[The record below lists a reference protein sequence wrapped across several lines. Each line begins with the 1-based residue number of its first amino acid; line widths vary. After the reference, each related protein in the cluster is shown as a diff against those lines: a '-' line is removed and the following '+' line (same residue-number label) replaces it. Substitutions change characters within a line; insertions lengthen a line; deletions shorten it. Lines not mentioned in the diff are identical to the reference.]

1 MLSKRVIPCLDV
13 HDGRTVKG
21 INFVDL
27 IDAGDPVEQAKLYN
41 ELGAD
46 EICFLDIS
54 ATNEGRKTLFNIVSK
69 VAESCFIPLTVGG
82 GIKNNVDINN
92 LLKSGA
98 DKVSINSAAV
108 FKPSLIKE
116 ASDSFGCQCI
126 VLAIDAYKDQSNF
139 KSGYNVSTHG
149 GKKKT
154 DIDALEWA
162 IEGEKNGA
170 GEILLTSMNA
180 DGTKLG
186 YDIELTSKIS
196 TEVSIPVIAS
206 GGAGKP
212 IDMVN
217 VLNKGNAS
225 AVLAASI
232 FHFGIYSIE
241 NVKKEM
247 LKYRIPVRNTW

>member
-27 IDAGDPVEQAKLYN
+27 IDAGNPVEQARLYN
-41 ELGAD
+41 DLGAD

-54 ATNEGRKTLFNIVSK
+54 ATNEERKTLFKIVSK

-82 GIKNNVDINN
+82 GIKENNDISN

-108 FKPSLIKE
+108 FHPELLKRS
-116 ASDSFGCQCI
+116 SDNFGSQCI
-126 VLAIDAYKDQSNF
+126 VLAIDAYKDLTNK
-139 KSGYNVSTHG
+139 KSGYSVSTHG

-154 DIDALEWA
+154 NIDALDWA
-162 IEGEKNGA
+162 IEGEKKGA
-170 GEILLTSMNA
+170 GEILLTSMNS
-180 DGTKLG
+180 DGTKSG
-186 YDIELTSKIS
+186 YDIELTQKIAS
-196 TEVSIPVIAS
+196 QVGIPVIAS

-212 IDMVN
+212 LDMVN
-217 VLNKGNAS
+217 VLKKGKAS

-247 LKYRIPVRNTW
+247 LRYRIPVRKTW

>member
-21 INFVDL
+21 INFIDL

-41 ELGAD
+41 DLGAD
-46 EICFLDIS
+46 ELCFLDIS

-82 GIKNNVDINN
+82 IKENADINN

-108 FKPSLIKE
+108 FNPKLIKE

-126 VLAIDAYKDQSNF
+126 VLAIDAYRDYRNT

-149 GKKKT
+149 GKKQ
-154 DIDALEWA
+154 
-162 IEGEKNGA
+162 
-170 GEILLTSMNA
+170 ILT
-180 DGTKLG
+180 
-186 YDIELTSKIS
+186 
-196 TEVSIPVIAS
+196 
-206 GGAGKP
+206 
-212 IDMVN
+212 
-217 VLNKGNAS
+217 
-225 AVLAASI
+225 
-232 FHFGIYSIE
+232 F
-241 NVKKEM
+241 
-247 LKYRIPVRNTW
+247 

>member
-1 MLSKRVIPCLDV
+1 MLIF
-13 HDGRTVKG
+13 TY
-21 INFVDL
+21 
-27 IDAGDPVEQAKLYN
+27 A
-41 ELGAD
+41 
-46 EICFLDIS
+46 
-54 ATNEGRKTLFNIVSK
+54 RK
-69 VAESCFIPLTVGG
+69 
-82 GIKNNVDINN
+82 KNN
-92 LLKSGA
+92 K
-98 DKVSINSAAV
+98 INSSI
-108 FKPSLIKE
+108 FEGSTINTPSLL
-116 ASDSFGCQCI
+116 CI
-126 VLAIDAYKDQSNF
+126 EDF
-139 KSGYNVSTHG
+139 
-149 GKKKT
+149 
-154 DIDALEWA
+154 IDALEWA

-186 YDIELTSKIS
+186 YDIELTRKIS

-217 VLNKGNAS
+217 VLNKGGAS

-247 LKYRIPVRNTW
+247 LRYKIPVRKTW

>member
-1 MLSKRVIPCLDV
+1 M
-13 HDGRTVKG
+13 
-21 INFVDL
+21 
-27 IDAGDPVEQAKLYN
+27 E
-41 ELGAD
+41 E
-46 EICFLDIS
+46 
-54 ATNEGRKTLFNIVSK
+54 
-69 VAESCFIPLTVGG
+69 
-82 GIKNNVDINN
+82 
-92 LLKSGA
+92 
-98 DKVSINSAAV
+98 
-108 FKPSLIKE
+108 
-116 ASDSFGCQCI
+116 
-126 VLAIDAYKDQSNF
+126 
-139 KSGYNVSTHG
+139 
-149 GKKKT
+149 KKT
-154 DIDALEWA
+154 DLDALEWA
-162 IEGEKNGA
+162 IEGEQNGA

-186 YDIELTSKIS
+186 YDIELTSKIT

>member
-1 MLSKRVIPCLDV
+1 MEV
-13 HDGRTVKG
+13 
-21 INFVDL
+21 
-27 IDAGDPVEQAKLYN
+27 
-41 ELGAD
+41 
-46 EICFLDIS
+46 
-54 ATNEGRKTLFNIVSK
+54 
-69 VAESCFIPLTVGG
+69 
-82 GIKNNVDINN
+82 
-92 LLKSGA
+92 
-98 DKVSINSAAV
+98 
-108 FKPSLIKE
+108 
-116 ASDSFGCQCI
+116 
-126 VLAIDAYKDQSNF
+126 
-139 KSGYNVSTHG
+139 
-149 GKKKT
+149 KKKT

-196 TEVSIPVIAS
+196 REVSIPVIAS

-217 VLNKGNAS
+217 VLNRGGAS

-247 LKYRIPVRNTW
+247 LKYKIHVRKTW

>member
-1 MLSKRVIPCLDV
+1 MMLSKRVIPCLDV

-27 IDAGDPVEQAKLYN
+27 IDAGNPVEQAKLYN
-41 ELGAD
+41 DLGAD

-82 GIKNNVDINN
+82 GIKENTDINN

-108 FKPSLIKE
+108 FKPNLINE
-116 ASDSFGCQCI
+116 ASDRFGSQCI
-126 VLAIDAYKDQSNF
+126 VLAIDAYKDNNNS

-149 GKKKT
+149 GKKT
-154 DIDALEWA
+154 DIDAVEWA
-162 IEGEKNGA
+162 IKGEKNGA

-186 YDIELTSKIS
+186 YDIDLTSKIS
-196 TEVSIPVIAS
+196 NEVNIPVIAS

-217 VLNKGNAS
+217 VLKKGNAS

-247 LKYRIPVRNTW
+247 LKYKIPVRKTW